1 MQHNGRL
8 KLNCLCLRNEQI
20 IMSFKEKGF
29 VTVKDV
35 NGKKVEEIQSETI
48 ITVTNKITKQEYGSD
63 AEAAAD
69 VNDPNTATKK
79 EDIKR
84 DVLIDIKK
92 MPDLLAKSDLV
103 KH

>member
-1 MQHNGRL
+1 MP
-8 KLNCLCLRNEQI
+8 
-20 IMSFKEKGF
+20 FKEKGF
-29 VTVKDV
+29 VTIKDV

-69 VNDPNTATKK
+69 VKDPNTATKK
-79 EDIKR
+79 EDIRR

-92 MPDLLAKSDLV
+92 MPSLLTKSDLV
-103 KH
+103 KA

>member
-1 MQHNGRL
+1 
-8 KLNCLCLRNEQI
+8 
-20 IMSFKEKGF
+20 MSFKEKGF

-63 AEAAAD
+63 GEAAAD
-69 VNDPNTATKK
+69 VKDPNTTTKR
-79 EDIKR
+79 EDIRR

-92 MPDLLAKSDLV
+92 MPALLAKSDLV
-103 KH
+103 KA

>member
-1 MQHNGRL
+1 
-8 KLNCLCLRNEQI
+8 
-20 IMSFKEKGF
+20 MSFKEKGF

-69 VNDPNTATKK
+69 VKDPNTATKK
-79 EDIKR
+79 EDIRR

-92 MPDLLAKSDLV
+92 MPSLLAKSDLV
-103 KH
+103 KA

>member
-1 MQHNGRL
+1 MP
-8 KLNCLCLRNEQI
+8 
-20 IMSFKEKGF
+20 FKEKGF
-29 VTVKDV
+29 VTIKDV

-69 VNDPNTATKK
+69 VKDPNTTTKK
-79 EDIKR
+79 EDIRR

-92 MPDLLAKSDLV
+92 MPSLLAKSDLV
-103 KH
+103 KA